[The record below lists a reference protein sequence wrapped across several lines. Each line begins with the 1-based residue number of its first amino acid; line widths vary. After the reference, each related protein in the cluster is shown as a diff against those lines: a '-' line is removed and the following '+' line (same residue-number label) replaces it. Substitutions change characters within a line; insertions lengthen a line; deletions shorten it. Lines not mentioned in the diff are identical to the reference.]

1 MCSNEKKSKG
11 SNSTL
16 TEEQCVDLAE
26 LLIKM
31 NIQKKDRLEIL
42 TAIET
47 PEELQSLLN
56 KLASK
61 DYQMT
66 PQEVNKAVTDTI
78 EEIMIRN
85 NPRKPFVEVCD
96 VRDGLFSSMRSALI
110 ILQKLNSE
118 KGGCFVKSV
127 KVAAHIAEQHNA
139 FIEEVYDSL
148 IDVTYPRCQF
158 PLVDGLGN
166 MYFPP
171 ADMDYSEMR
180 TSEYYQIAREEVP
193 EDPSVPL
200 LMSLPNV
207 LSNGTVWGENCI
219 TKIPSHNIGELLDAM
234 IALINNPNLET
245 KDLLAYVKGPDVLV
259 GGVLVNQEELCEI
272 YEKGQ
277 GFFKIKVTPDTIND
291 CIDDPTDYC
300 GWYGFDWEASD
311 GIDVITFSI
320 PYYAF
325 LCDGEKTRLM
335 SLKEIL
341 QSYIA
346 YFRSHR
352 KSWTNNEYC
361 DRLQDLKKVSKSR
374 RTKI

>member
-1 MCSNEKKSKG
+1 MCSNEKKAKG
-11 SNSTL
+11 SNRTL
-16 TEEQCVDLAE
+16 TEEQCVDLAK
-26 LLIKM
+26 LLITM
-31 NIQKKDRLEIL
+31 NIPKKDRLEIL

-47 PEELQSLLN
+47 PEEMHSLLT

-61 DYQMT
+61 NYQMM
-66 PQEVNKAVTDTI
+66 PQEVKQAVADTI
-78 EEIMIRN
+78 GEIMIRN
-85 NPRKPFVEVCD
+85 NPLKPFVEVCD
-96 VRDGLFSSMRSALI
+96 VRDGLFSSMRSALM

-118 KGGCFVKSV
+118 NGGRFVKSV
-127 KVAAHIAEQHNA
+127 KVAANIAEIHNA

-148 IDVTYPRCQF
+148 IDITYPRCQF

-166 MYFPP
+166 MDFPP
-171 ADMDYSEMR
+171 ADMNYSEMR
-180 TSEYYQIAREEVP
+180 TSEYYQIASEEVP

-245 KDLLAYVKGPDVLV
+245 KDLLAYVKGPDVLA

-277 GFFKIKVTPDTIND
+277 GFFKIKVTPDTTND

-300 GWYGFDWEASD
+300 GWYGFEWEDSGGTD
-311 GIDVITFSI
+311 EITISI

-325 LCDGEKTRLM
+325 LFDGETTRLM

-346 YFRSHR
+346 YFRSYR
-352 KSWTNNEYC
+352 KSWTDEEYC
-361 DRLQDLKKVSKSR
+361 DRLHGLKKVSKSR